1 MTPLLNRIVAEKR
14 SVVLPLA
21 IALLVNLVGYVFV
34 VRPRGVKAAGAA
46 DRANAAAADLRNAE
60 REQAVARAL
69 VTGKARAD
77 EELSAFYEK
86 VLPSDQEAA
95 RRMTYASL
103 PELARKSGV
112 TYARRSQEIESQ
124 SQSKNDKLGHLV
136 ISMVL
141 DGSYEDFREFIY
153 ALESAPEFIIVDD
166 VVLSE
171 GSPNQPLTFVVT
183 MSTYFRTDTKGAK
196 APSGVNGA

>member
-1 MTPLLNRIVAEKR
+1 MTPLVKRIMAEKR
-14 SVVLPLA
+14 GLVLPLA
-21 IALLVNLVGYVFV
+21 IALLVNLVAYAFI

-46 DRANAAAADLRNAE
+46 DRAEAAAAQLRSAE

-77 EELSAFYEK
+77 EELSAFYDK
-86 VLPSDQEAA
+86 VLPSNQEAA

-112 TYARRSQEIESQ
+112 TWARRTQDVEKSEQRTKDE
-124 SQSKNDKLGHLV
+124 KLQRLV

-141 DGSYEDFREFIY
+141 QGSYEDFRQFIY
-153 ALESAPEFIIVDD
+153 SLESAPEFLIVDD
-166 VVLSE
+166 VMLTE
-171 GSPNQPLTFVVT
+171 GKGNEPLTFIIT
-183 MSTYFRTDTKGAK
+183 MSTYFRSAG
-196 APSGVNGA
+196 NGA